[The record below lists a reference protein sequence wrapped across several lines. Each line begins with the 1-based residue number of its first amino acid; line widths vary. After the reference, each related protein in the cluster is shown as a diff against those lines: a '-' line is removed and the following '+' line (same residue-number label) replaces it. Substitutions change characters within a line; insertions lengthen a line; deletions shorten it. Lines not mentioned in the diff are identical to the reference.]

1 MLYSMVAAVDGSR
14 PAIEFS
20 IRPLFVSRSVGVS
33 TGACFFFSSRRLNTR
48 YWRDWSSDVCS
59 SDLTGA
65 LPLLDTGDNNVLRGP
80 TTASFYYPRLGAFP
94 SDATSSRN
102 PNGIPGVDVL
112 LQATFVPAG
121 TPEIGRASCRERV

>member
-59 SDLTGA
+59 TDLDEVRGTFK
-65 LPLLDTGDNNVLRGP
+65 PIKTNVSGIEISELM
-80 TTASFYYPRLGAFP
+80 PRLAQRADKYAIVRSVHHTQGSHNAGMYYSIVGRP
-94 SDATSSRN
+94 Y
-102 PNGIPGVDVL
+102 PVDRKSV
-112 LQATFVPAG
+112 A
-121 TPEIGRASCRERV
+121 